1 MADNQLVVVKPS
13 ALTPATPV
21 GILEMAKMIVD
32 SGLAP
37 AAYTD
42 PKVTPEKRYAM
53 AAVVL
58 LRGKEIGMGPM
69 ESLSDLYPVFGQ
81 VGMTAKLIGSRL
93 LKAGHKFKVEESTP
107 ERAVVT
113 VTRRDGES
121 YTQEMTMEFARGQG
135 WAGRN
140 KKYQDSPALMLRYR
154 ALTWAVR
161 AIAPDCLFG
170 MQAIEELEDTVQ
182 ASPAGDLPFV
192 EGAVRVVPE
201 LNELRDME
209 EPVGL
214 GRPWMADGADY
225 DKWTLKP
232 AERDL
237 FATFR
242 EEYGLSDVD
251 AKRLAGLALDREP
264 VPYFRDFP
272 GDRLRLQAA
281 ILYELDAEVEDAAEK
296 LEATEGEPE

>member
-1 MADNQLVVVKPS
+1 MSNELMVSQPS
-13 ALTPATPV
+13 ALTPATPL

-42 PKVTPEKRYAM
+42 PKATPEKRYAM

-58 LRGKEIGMGPM
+58 LRGKELGMGPM

-135 WAGRN
+135 WAVRN

-170 MQAIEELEDTVQ
+170 MQTIEEIEDQGQ
-182 ASPAGDLPFV
+182 ARELSFV
-192 EGAVRVVPE
+192 EGAVREVPAV
-201 LNELRDME
+201 NELREIE
-209 EPVGL
+209 EPVGID
-214 GRPWMADGADY
+214 RPWMAEGDGY

-237 FATFR
+237 FAKFR

-251 AKRLAGLALDREP
+251 AKRLAGQALDAGP
-264 VPYFRDFP
+264 LAYFRDFP
-272 GDRLRLQAA
+272 GDRPRLQAA
-281 ILYELDAEVEDAAEK
+281 ILHELDSEVEDAAAK

>member
-1 MADNQLVVVKPS
+1 MGNELMVSQPS
-13 ALTPATPV
+13 ALTPTTPV

-37 AAYTD
+37 AAYSD
-42 PKVTPEKRYAM
+42 PKDAPEKRYAK

-58 LRGKEIGMGPM
+58 LRGKELGMGPM

-93 LKAGHKFKVEESTP
+93 LKAGHKFTVEESTP
-107 ERAVVT
+107 ERALVT

-170 MQAIEELEDTVQ
+170 MQTIEEIEDQGQ
-182 ASPAGDLPFV
+182 ARQLPFV
-192 EGAVRVVPE
+192 EGAVREMPE
-201 LNELRDME
+201 RNELRDVE
-209 EPVGL
+209 EPTGL
-214 GRPWMADGADY
+214 ERPWVGDGSEY

-232 AERDL
+232 AEREL
-237 FATFR
+237 FAKFR

-251 AKRLAGLALDREP
+251 AKRLAGQALDVAP
-264 VPYFRDFP
+264 LAYFRDFP

-281 ILYELDAEVEDAAEK
+281 ILYELDSEVEDAAAK

>member
-1 MADNQLVVVKPS
+1 MGNELMVSQPS
-13 ALTPATPV
+13 ALTPTTPL

-37 AAYTD
+37 AAYSD
-42 PKVTPEKRYAM
+42 AKDAPEKRYAK

-58 LRGKEIGMGPM
+58 LRGKELGMGPM

-170 MQAIEELEDTVQ
+170 MQTIEEIEDAGGPR
-182 ASPAGDLPFV
+182 ASEELPFV
-192 EGAVRVVPE
+192 EGAVREVPAV
-201 LNELRDME
+201 NELTEAE
-209 EPVGL
+209 EPSGI
-214 GRPWMADGADY
+214 GQPWMAEGADY

-237 FATFR
+237 FAKFR
-242 EEYGLSDVD
+242 DEYGLSDVD
-251 AKRLAGLALDREP
+251 AKRLAGQAMAEGPL
-264 VPYFRDFP
+264 PYFRDFP

-296 LEATEGEPE
+296 LEATEGETE

>member
-1 MADNQLVVVKPS
+1 MTENQLVVVKPS

-93 LKAGHKFKVEESTP
+93 LKAGHKFRVEESTP

-170 MQAIEELEDTVQ
+170 MQTIEEIEDQ
-182 ASPAGDLPFV
+182 GKARELSFV
-192 EGAVRVVPE
+192 EGAVREVPPA
-201 LNELRDME
+201 NELRDME
-209 EPVGL
+209 EPL
-214 GRPWMADGADY
+214 GIDRPWIAEGADY

-232 AERDL
+232 AEREL
-237 FATFR
+237 FAKFR
-242 EEYGLSDVD
+242 EEYGLADVD
-251 AKRLAGLALDREP
+251 AKRLAGQALETPPLA
-264 VPYFRDFP
+264 YFRDFP

-281 ILYELDAEVEDAAEK
+281 ILYELDSEVEDAAAK